1 VFSALIC
8 VILSASMDR
17 SLQPVPR
24 LKELRER
31 RGLTQEELATLSGVP
46 RRTIARH
53 EVHPKMRLRRD
64 ARVALAKALKVKA
77 HELDELER
85 GGLTWHP

>member
-1 VFSALIC
+1 MSRESQVLSLLIC

-53 EVHPKMRLRRD
+53 EVHPEMRLRRD
-64 ARVALAKALKVKA
+64 ARQRLARALKVKP
-77 HELDELER
+77 EGLD
-85 GGLTWHP
+85 

>member
-1 VFSALIC
+1 
-8 VILSASMDR
+8 MDR

-53 EVHPKMRLRRD
+53 EVHTNMRLRRD
-64 ARVALAKALKVKA
+64 ARLKLARVLKAKP
-77 HELDELER
+77 HEL
-85 GGLTWHP
+85 G

>member
-1 VFSALIC
+1 
-8 VILSASMDR
+8 MDN

-31 RGLTQEELATLSGVP
+31 RGLTQEELALLSGVP

-53 EVHPKMRLRRD
+53 EVHTDMRLRRD
-64 ARVALAKALKVKA
+64 ARLRLARALKVKPEDLA
-77 HELDELER
+77 
-85 GGLTWHP
+85 